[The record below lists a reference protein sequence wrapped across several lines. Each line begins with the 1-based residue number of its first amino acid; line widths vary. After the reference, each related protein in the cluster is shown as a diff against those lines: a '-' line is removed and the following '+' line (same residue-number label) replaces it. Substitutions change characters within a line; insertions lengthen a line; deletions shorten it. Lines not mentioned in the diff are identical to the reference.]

1 MHAQGVWAYCTVLY
15 MTYIVL
21 VHFFR
26 ICHAVEDEI
35 MKLLQGEAEEDEKDD
50 NDENYFMKKYPSHEK
65 DGTPGG
71 DEERAGDRAGG
82 PYA

>member
-1 MHAQGVWAYCTVLY
+1 

-26 ICHAVEDEI
+26 ICHAAEDEI
-35 MKLLQGEAEEDEKDD
+35 TKLLQGEAEEDEKDDDFD

-65 DGTPGG
+65 DGTPDG
-71 DEERAGDRAGG
+71 DEERAGDKDGG